1 MNMIKLFVLFKRYY
15 VKISKGGV
23 QMPKELSYTIEEVS
37 QLLKVSKLT
46 LYDLVKKGELPV
58 FRVGRQMRI
67 DAKDLELYITNR
79 KTHHNSALPASTADI
94 QTKQTKDHIVI
105 SGQDLV
111 LDILG
116 KHIEKQTPYKPL
128 RSFTGSLN
136 SLISMYNGECDIV
149 SLHLFDGD
157 TGEYNL
163 PYIKKILVGY
173 PFILI
178 NLLSRKAG
186 FYVKEGNPLNITTWT
201 DLKRENVKI
210 INREKGSGARILLD
224 EQLRINEIPSR
235 RIIGY
240 QHEETNHLSVASAV
254 STGVADVGVGIEKA
268 AKIVG
273 IDFVPLITE
282 QYDIVI
288 IKTPETERLIY
299 TVREILS
306 SQQFLAELT
315 SLGDYDT
322 SLTGKIIYETY

>member
-1 MNMIKLFVLFKRYY
+1 M
-15 VKISKGGV
+15 S
-23 QMPKELSYTIEEVS
+23 KELSYTIEEVS

-67 DAKDLELYITNR
+67 DAKDLDNYIKNHKTNQNTTFPPSVGDPHR
-79 KTHHNSALPASTADI
+79 NEAKDSHN
-94 QTKQTKDHIVI
+94 IVI

-116 KHIEKQTPYKPL
+116 KHIEKNSAYKPL

-136 SLISMYNGECDIV
+136 SLISMYNGEGDIV

-173 PFILI
+173 RFILI

-186 FYVKEGNPLNITTWT
+186 FYVKKGNPLKLTSWT
-201 DLKRENVKI
+201 DLKRENLKI

-224 EQLRINEIPSR
+224 EQLRINEISSR
-235 RIIGY
+235 NIQGY
-240 QHEETNHLSVASAV
+240 EHEETNHISVASAV
-254 STGVADVGVGIEKA
+254 SAGKVDVGVGIEKA
-268 AKIVG
+268 AKIVSV
-273 IDFVPLITE
+273 DFVPLITE
-282 QYDIVI
+282 QYDLVI
-288 IKTPETERLIY
+288 LKTPETERLIS
-299 TVREILS
+299 TVKEILS
-306 SQQFLAELT
+306 SNQFQSEVN
-315 SLGDYDT
+315 SFGDYDT
-322 SLTGKIIYETY
+322 SQTGKIIYETY

>member
-1 MNMIKLFVLFKRYY
+1 
-15 VKISKGGV
+15 
-23 QMPKELSYTIEEVS
+23 
-37 QLLKVSKLT
+37 
-46 LYDLVKKGELPV
+46 
-58 FRVGRQMRI
+58 MRI
-67 DAKDLELYITNR
+67 DAKDLDIYINSHKTNQN
-79 KTHHNSALPASTADI
+79 TALPASNVNPRRNE
-94 QTKQTKDHIVI
+94 TKDSHTIVI

-116 KHIEKQTPYKPL
+116 KHIERNSTYKPL

-136 SLISMYNGECDIV
+136 SLISMYNGECNIV

-163 PYIKKILVGY
+163 PYIKKILVGQ

-186 FYVKEGNPLNITTWT
+186 FYVKKGNPLNLTSWT
-201 DLKRENVKI
+201 DLNRENVKI

-235 RIIGY
+235 NIKGY
-240 QHEETNHLSVASAV
+240 EHEETNHLSVASAV
-254 STGVADVGVGIEKA
+254 STGIADVGVGIEKA

-282 QYDIVI
+282 QYDLVI
-288 IKTPETERLIY
+288 LKIPESERLISI
-299 TVREILS
+299 VKGILS
-306 SQQFLAELT
+306 SPQFQSEVN

-322 SLTGKIIYETY
+322 SQTGKIIYETY

>member
-1 MNMIKLFVLFKRYY
+1 M
-15 VKISKGGV
+15 S
-23 QMPKELSYTIEEVS
+23 KELSYTIEEVS

-67 DAKDLELYITNR
+67 DSKDLDNYIKNHKTNQNTTFPSSVSDPHR
-79 KTHHNSALPASTADI
+79 NE
-94 QTKQTKDHIVI
+94 TKDSQNIII

-116 KHIEKQTPYKPL
+116 KHIEKNSAYKPL

-136 SLISMYNGECDIV
+136 SLISMYNGEGDIV

-186 FYVKEGNPLNITTWT
+186 FYVKKGNPLNLTSWT
-201 DLKRENVKI
+201 DLKRKDVKV

-235 RIIGY
+235 NIQGY
-240 QHEETNHLSVASAV
+240 EHEVNNHLSVASAV
-254 STGVADVGVGIEKA
+254 SAGLVDVGVGIEKA

-282 QYDIVI
+282 QYDLVI
-288 IKTPETERLIY
+288 LKTPKTERLINI
-299 TVREILS
+299 VKGILS
-306 SQQFLAELT
+306 SNQFQSEVN

-322 SLTGKIIYETY
+322 SQTGKIIYETY

>member
-1 MNMIKLFVLFKRYY
+1 M
-15 VKISKGGV
+15 S
-23 QMPKELSYTIEEVS
+23 KELSYTIEEVS

-67 DAKDLELYITNR
+67 DAKDLDNYIKNHKTNQN
-79 KTHHNSALPASTADI
+79 TTFPPSVADPHRNE
-94 QTKQTKDHIVI
+94 TKDSHNIVI

-116 KHIEKQTPYKPL
+116 KHIEKNSAYKPL

-136 SLISMYNGECDIV
+136 SLISMYNGEGDIV

-173 PFILI
+173 RFILI

-186 FYVKEGNPLNITTWT
+186 FYVKKGNPLKLTSWT
-201 DLKRENVKI
+201 DLKRENLKI

-224 EQLRINEIPSR
+224 EQLRINEISSR
-235 RIIGY
+235 NIQGY
-240 QHEETNHLSVASAV
+240 EHEETNHISVASAV
-254 STGVADVGVGIEKA
+254 SAGKVDVGVGIEKA
-268 AKIVG
+268 AKIVSV
-273 IDFVPLITE
+273 DFVPLITE
-282 QYDIVI
+282 QYDLVI
-288 IKTPETERLIY
+288 LKTPETERLIS
-299 TVREILS
+299 TVKEILS
-306 SQQFLAELT
+306 SNQFQSEVN
-315 SLGDYDT
+315 SFGDYDI
-322 SLTGKIIYETY
+322 SQTGKIIYETY

>member
-1 MNMIKLFVLFKRYY
+1 M
-15 VKISKGGV
+15 S
-23 QMPKELSYTIEEVS
+23 KELSYTIEEVS

-67 DAKDLELYITNR
+67 DAKDLEVYINDH
-79 KTHHNSALPASTADI
+79 K
-94 QTKQTKDHIVI
+94 TKQNPTFQAPDVDLQRNKTKDSHNIVI

-116 KHIEKQTPYKPL
+116 KHIEKDSTYNPL

-136 SLISMYNGECDIV
+136 SLISMYNGEGDIV

-163 PYIKKILVGY
+163 PYIKKILVGF

-186 FYVKEGNPLNITTWT
+186 LYVKKGNPLNITTWT
-201 DLKRENVKI
+201 DLNRDDVKI

-224 EQLRINEIPSR
+224 EQLRINKIPSR
-235 RIIGY
+235 NMKGY
-240 QHEETNHLSVASAV
+240 EHEESNHLSVASAV
-254 STGVADVGVGIEKA
+254 STGIADVGVGIEKA

-282 QYDIVI
+282 KYDLVI
-288 IKTPETERLIY
+288 LKTPESERLISS
-299 TVREILS
+299 VKGILS
-306 SQQFLAELT
+306 SHQFQSEVN
-315 SLGDYDT
+315 SIGDYDT
-322 SLTGKIIYETY
+322 SQTGKIIYETY

>member
-1 MNMIKLFVLFKRYY
+1 
-15 VKISKGGV
+15 
-23 QMPKELSYTIEEVS
+23 MPKELSYTIEEVA

-67 DAKDLELYITNR
+67 DANDLDIYINNR
-79 KTHHNSALPASTADI
+79 KTHQSTALPASDSVHHTN
-94 QTKQTKDHIVI
+94 QTQDSQHIVI

-116 KHIEKQTPYKPL
+116 KYIEKQTTYKPL

-136 SLISMYNGECDIV
+136 SLISMYNGEGDIV

-163 PYIKKILVGY
+163 PYIKKILVGH

-178 NLLSRKAG
+178 NLLLRKAG
-186 FYVKEGNPLNITTWT
+186 FYVKKGNPLNITSWA
-201 DLKRENVKI
+201 DLNRENVKI
-210 INREKGSGARILLD
+210 INREKGSGARVLLD
-224 EQLRINEIPSR
+224 EQLRINGIPTGN
-235 RIIGY
+235 IKGY
-240 QHEETNHLSVASAV
+240 DHEETNHLSVASAI
-254 STGVADVGVGIEKA
+254 STGIADVGVGIEKA

-282 QYDIVI
+282 QYDLVM
-288 IKTPETERLIY
+288 IKSPGTKQLIN
-299 TVREILS
+299 TVREVLS
-306 SQQFLAELT
+306 SQQFLSELKA
-315 SLGDYDT
+315 LGDYD
-322 SLTGKIIYETY
+322 SSQTGKIIYET

>member
-1 MNMIKLFVLFKRYY
+1 M
-15 VKISKGGV
+15 S
-23 QMPKELSYTIEEVS
+23 KELSYTIEEVS

-67 DAKDLELYITNR
+67 DAKDLDNYINSQKTNQSTKFQAPELDLNR
-79 KTHHNSALPASTADI
+79 NKSKGSYN
-94 QTKQTKDHIVI
+94 IVI

-116 KHIEKQTPYKPL
+116 KHIEKNSPYKPL
-128 RSFTGSLN
+128 RSYTGSLN

-149 SLHLFDGD
+149 SLHMYDGD

-173 PFILI
+173 PYILL

-186 FYVKEGNPLNITTWT
+186 FYVKKGNPLNLTSWT
-201 DLKRENVKI
+201 DLNRQDIKI

-224 EQLRINEIPSR
+224 EQLRINKIPSR
-235 RIIGY
+235 DIKGY
-240 QHEETNHLSVASAV
+240 KHEESNHLSVASAV
-254 STGVADVGVGIEKA
+254 SAGMADVGVGIEKA

-282 QYDIVI
+282 RYDLVI
-288 IKTPETERLIY
+288 LKSPESEKLIS
-299 TVREILS
+299 TVKDILS
-306 SQQFLAELT
+306 SHQFQAEVN
-315 SLGDYDT
+315 SLGDYDI
-322 SLTGKIIYETY
+322 SQTGNIIYETY